1 MNRFAAP
8 AIAVIVVFAVGLAGI
23 QRASGATEPAAA
35 LHTELEESTPA
46 RDTVIDAALD
56 NVVLIFSG
64 PVEAGL
70 SRVRWVGP
78 VGDTVGLEVSPVP
91 DRPHVLIASAPPAVN
106 GPQRILWLTV
116 SADGHQV
123 SGVIPFAADIPGLAA
138 PDTTPTPTADT
149 GAAGAA
155 GEATARVSDPDTV
168 IERDDSA
175 VSMSARLAVGGLG
188 LFSLLGFAGLLW
200 FGAGTTILDEPRSHR
215 LASTLGLA
223 AAVLL
228 SLDVMLWL
236 WGLRL
241 PGIDPATTFRTALGT
256 RTGVVEAGRVVLAA
270 GAFLLFAGTR
280 GVRLGAFLAMLA
292 VVVGALGGHQATIQ
306 PLISL
311 PVNGLHLG
319 AAAVWTGGVLLLGA
333 WPSQPDPTAG
343 VGWTFERI
351 ALRVSSAALLASGVI
366 LLTAVVQDLLYLPS
380 LGALFSSTY
389 GNLLLAKSGGF
400 AALIGFGAYNRFRLI
415 PALRETEGHPAL
427 RRSVRLEL
435 IVMVVIVL
443 VAVALAQV
451 PPPVE

>member
-1 MNRFAAP
+1 MNRFTAP
-8 AIAVIVVFAVGLAGI
+8 AIAVGVLFAVGLAGI
-23 QRASGATEPAAA
+23 QRASGAIEPTAP
-35 LHTELEESTPA
+35 HTELEESTPA
-46 RDTVIDAALD
+46 RDTVIDAALESI
-56 NVVLIFSG
+56 VLIFSG

-78 VGDTVGLEVSPVP
+78 AGDTLALEVSPVP

-123 SGVIPFAADIPGLAA
+123 SGVIPYAADIPGLAA
-138 PDTTPTPTADT
+138 PDRTPTADT
-149 GAAGAA
+149 GAAHAPG
-155 GEATARVSDPDTV
+155 SDPDAGV
-168 IERDDSA
+168 ERDDSA
-175 VSMSARLAVGGLG
+175 VSLSARLAVGGLG
-188 LFSLLGFAGLLW
+188 LFCLLGFAGLLW

-228 SLDVMLWL
+228 SLDFMLWL
-236 WGLRL
+236 WGLRV
-241 PGIDPATTFRTALGT
+241 PGIDPSTTFRTALGT

-319 AAAVWTGGVLLLGA
+319 AAAVWIGGVLLLGV
-333 WPSQPDPTAG
+333 WPSRPDPTTG

-351 ALRVSSAALLASGVI
+351 ALRVSAAALLASGVI

-380 LGALFSSTY
+380 IGALFSSTY
-389 GNLLLAKSGGF
+389 GNLLLAKSAGF

-415 PALRETEGHPAL
+415 PALRQADGHPAL

-435 IVMVVIVL
+435 VVMIVVVLI
-443 VAVALAQV
+443 AVALAQV

>member
-1 MNRFAAP
+1 MKRTAAP
-8 AIAVIVVFAVGLAGI
+8 AVVAIAAFVVAVVGI
-23 QRASGATEPAAA
+23 HRASSASAPATAP
-35 LHTELEESTPA
+35 HTELEESTPA
-46 RDTVIDAALD
+46 RDTLITTALE
-56 NVVLIFSG
+56 NVVLTFSG
-64 PVEAGL
+64 PVEAAL
-70 SRVRWVGP
+70 SRIRWVGP
-78 VGDTVGLEVSPVP
+78 AGDTLTLEVAPVL
-91 DRPHVLIASAPPAVN
+91 DRPHVLIAAAPPAVN

-138 PDTTPTPTADT
+138 PDTTAAPNAVTS
-149 GAAGAA
+149 GAGAPA
-155 GEATARVSDPDTV
+155 DGPEAM
-168 IERDDSA
+168 IGRDESA
-175 VSMSARLAVGGLG
+175 APSAARLAIGGLG
-188 LFSLLGFAGLLW
+188 MFCLLGFAGLLW
-200 FGAGTTILDEPRSHR
+200 FGAGTTILEEPRSHR
-215 LASTLGLA
+215 LASVLGLF

-228 SLDVMLWL
+228 SLDFMLWL

-241 PGIDPATTFRTALGT
+241 PGIDPASTYRTALGT

-270 GAFLLFAGTR
+270 GGFLLFAGTR
-280 GVRLGAFLAMLA
+280 GVRLGALLTMLA

-319 AAAVWTGGVLLLGA
+319 AAAVWTGGVLLLGV
-333 WPSQPDPTAG
+333 WPSRTDPGTG

-351 ALRVSSAALLASGVI
+351 ALRVSSAALLASGMI

-389 GNLLLAKSGGF
+389 GNLILAKSAGF
-400 AALIGFGAYNRFRLI
+400 ATLIGFGAYNRFRLI
-415 PALRETEGHPAL
+415 PALEEAADGHPAL

-435 IVMVVIVL
+435 VVVIVVVL

-451 PPPVE
+451 PPPME

>member
-1 MNRFAAP
+1 MNRIAAP
-8 AIAVIVVFAVGLAGI
+8 VIAVAVAFAVGLAGT
-23 QRASGATEPAAA
+23 QRASGANEPAAA
-35 LHTELEESTPA
+35 PHTELEESTPA
-46 RDTVIDAALD
+46 RDTVIDAALE
-56 NVVLIFSG
+56 NVVLVFSG

-78 VGDTVGLEVSPVP
+78 AGDTLALEVSPVP
-91 DRPHVLIASAPPAVN
+91 DRPHVLVASAPPAMN

-123 SGVIPFAADIPGLAA
+123 AGVIPFAADIPGLAV
-138 PDTTPTPTADT
+138 PDTTPIADT
-149 GAAGAA
+149 GAAGTA
-155 GEATARVSDPDTV
+155 GSDPGTAV
-168 IERDDSA
+168 EQDDSA
-175 VSMSARLAVGGLG
+175 VSLTSRLAVGGLG
-188 LFSLLGFAGLLW
+188 LFCLLGFAGLLW

-228 SLDVMLWL
+228 SLDFMLWL
-236 WGLRL
+236 WSLRV
-241 PGIDPATTFRTALGT
+241 PGVDPATTFRTALGT

-292 VVVGALGGHQATIQ
+292 VVIGALGGHQATIQ

-311 PVNGLHLG
+311 PANGLHLG
-319 AAAVWTGGVLLLGA
+319 AAAVWTGGVLLLGV
-333 WPSQPDPTAG
+333 WPSRPDPTIG

-351 ALRVSSAALLASGVI
+351 ALRVSAAALLASGVI
-366 LLTAVVQDLLYLPS
+366 LVTAIVQDLLYLPS
-380 LGALFSSTY
+380 LGALLSSTY
-389 GNLLLAKSGGF
+389 GNLLLVKSGGF
-400 AALIGFGAYNRFRLI
+400 AALIAFGAYNRFRLI
-415 PALRETEGHPAL
+415 PALREANGHPTM
-427 RRSVRLEL
+427 RRSVRVEL
-435 IVMVVIVL
+435 VVMIVVVL